1 MVSSEIPY
9 YPCLFGQTKSVPGI
23 KYRILGDGEN
33 NYYESFKRVNLFN
46 QGGDHGLGVETF
58 EVWVGL
64 PGAHKHNGLAT
75 DVSHRNCRAD
85 LEKTRA
91 HQTQIM
97 L

>member
-1 MVSSEIPY
+1 MHLSILKSS
-9 YPCLFGQTKSVPGI
+9 QQKI
-23 KYRILGDGEN
+23 KYFIAKFEHQDI
-33 NYYESFKRVNLFN
+33 SDDNLFH
-46 QGGDHGLGVETF
+46 QGGDHGLGIETF

-91 HQTQIM
+91 HQTQII